1 MGQILLTAWLY
12 LMIKTV
18 VRLADATD
26 LSFGDVVFSLFEGL
40 QQQGFLVV
48 RRNENSAGLAYNGIL
63 VC

>member
-1 MGQILLTAWLY
+1 MGQILLTAWIY
-12 LMIKTV
+12 LVIKTV
-18 VRLADATD
+18 VLADATD